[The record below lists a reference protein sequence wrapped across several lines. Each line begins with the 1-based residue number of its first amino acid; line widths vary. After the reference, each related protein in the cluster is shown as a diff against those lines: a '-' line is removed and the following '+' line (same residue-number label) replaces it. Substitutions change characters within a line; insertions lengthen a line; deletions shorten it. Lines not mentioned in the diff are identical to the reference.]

1 MEIMLAGEYPMKKED
16 MKRMLFVLGK
26 EHCLDVM
33 INVYKNDWQ
42 TASEVARDLNIHI
55 ATAVKYL
62 SELYELG
69 LVNRRIKRGKT
80 REAYEYQVKNPK
92 VKIEFDISTLMVKS
106 IRTEKKPMVLFAIL
120 YTILFKSRKV
130 VGSSVDNFVDG
141 KFEDLKNSEK
151 QMVKNSLLFEGDL
164 EDAKNYFIQN
174 LNGTVQSE
182 DRCKEVVDVLTELIN
197 VVVRHYESKLG
208 QHSTESL
215 VDVTMQKVIDT
226 FGGEIILGSNMLST
240 LPYDYFGK
248 WRA

>member
-1 MEIMLAGEYPMKKED
+1 MLAEEYPMKKED

-62 SELYELG
+62 SELYELD

-106 IRTEKKPMVLFAIL
+106 IKSDKKPMVLFAIL

-130 VGSSVDNFVDG
+130 VGPSVDNFVNG
-141 KFEDLKNSEK
+141 RFENLKNSEK
-151 QMVKNSLLFEGDL
+151 QVVKNSLLFEGDL
-164 EDAKNYFIQN
+164 EDAKNFFLQN
-174 LNGTVQSE
+174 LNGSAESE
-182 DRCKEVVDVLTELIN
+182 ERCEEVAEVLIELIN
-197 VVVRHYESKLG
+197 VVIVHYESRLG

-215 VDVTMQKVIDT
+215 VDVTMKKVIDT
-226 FGGEIILGSNMLST
+226 LGGELILGSNILST

>member
-1 MEIMLAGEYPMKKED
+1 MMLAGDSPMKKED

-106 IRTEKKPMVLFAIL
+106 IKTDKKPMVLFAIL

-130 VGSSVDNFVDG
+130 VGPSVDHYVNG
-141 KFEDLKNSEK
+141 RFENLENNEK
-151 QMVKNSLLFEGDL
+151 QVVKNSLLFEGDL
-164 EDAKNYFIQN
+164 EDAKNFFLQN
-174 LNGTVQSE
+174 LNGTTESAE
-182 DRCKEVVDVLTELIN
+182 RCEEVAEVLTELIN
-197 VVVRHYESKLG
+197 VVISHYEARLG

-215 VDVTMQKVIDT
+215 VEVTMKKVIDT
-226 FGGEIILGSNMLST
+226 LGGELILGSNILST